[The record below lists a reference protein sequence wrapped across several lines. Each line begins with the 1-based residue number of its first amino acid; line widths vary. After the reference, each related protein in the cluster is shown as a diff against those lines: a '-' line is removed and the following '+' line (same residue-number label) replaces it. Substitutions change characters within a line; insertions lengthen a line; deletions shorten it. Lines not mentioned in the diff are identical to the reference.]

1 MHIIAAQAMKSSQK
15 AHKTHARLSKQ
26 APKQGEH
33 MAIRGKDW
41 LSYKAVSKHAQ
52 IVGLQPLQQALAG
65 CALYTRTAHSKSG
78 MQQCSNV
85 QRT

>member
-1 MHIIAAQAMKSSQK
+1 
-15 AHKTHARLSKQ
+15 
-26 APKQGEH
+26 

-41 LSYKAVSKHAQ
+41 LSYNAVSKHAQ

-65 CALYTRTAHSKSG
+65 CALYTRTAHAKSG
-78 MQQCSNV
+78 MQQCTNV